1 MASDVKRW
9 PVSSTLTPTDP
20 TPTEGRVRRHR
31 RRLDAIHRSDVE
43 MREAGDLETL
53 VDNIFDFVEMPRR
66 ESYPRYALLG
76 VVLAIVG
83 GFVVA
88 FGGGSVGVA
97 MIGLVGLVALVW
109 IHPPIAGYIMIGTA
123 PLIVGFGRDQVL
135 PRLRPNEA
143 LLAVLLVVL
152 VARWM
157 IVSREIKLRLHRI
170 DFVMLAVV
178 STGFFLPLITQVARL
193 KPLSVDDILY
203 ALVFV
208 KLGLL
213 YCLVRSTIKT
223 PAQVRVALGISLLFA
238 SGLGIMGL
246 MDSLNIAATADRLHR
261 FFPNDGFIVD
271 DGRGAASIGNPIG
284 FGVYQAINA
293 MIALAMLLGNERPRW
308 LVGAAAVCTSLGVI
322 GSGQIGPTLS
332 FMVGIAA
339 IAIVTRSV
347 GRLFRLSLPFLVL
360 ALIITAPLIQRRVA
374 GFDGPGIPSATR
386 TAIQNQPTNTQGE
399 SLYEANPG
407 SSWDVRLYNLE
418 MFFLPSFRDT
428 SNVVWGVTPQA
439 RVASPREGEE
449 FIWIE
454 SGHLWLIWSGGIPLF
469 ITWFVFI
476 GVGMHTARRI
486 LRSRAGPVGIAA
498 AATFGALA
506 VVNIAQTFDPHM
518 TLRGTADI
526 LYPLLALMMVGYVDH
541 QQAWSGSRLGQSSK
555 NTLEVGALSETDR
568 VVDVVPGDEML
579 NDASA

>member
-1 MASDVKRW
+1 MSD
-9 PVSSTLTPTDP
+9 TMTPT
-20 TPTEGRVRRHR
+20 RRHR
-31 RRLDAIHRSDVE
+31 QKLDEIHESDITMRSADDVE
-43 MREAGDLETL
+43 TL
-53 VDNIFDFVEMPRR
+53 IDNIFEFIEMP
-66 ESYPRYALLG
+66 SKDNYLRYG
-76 VVLAIVG
+76 VIGLILAIGG
-83 GFVVA
+83 GFIVA

-97 MIGLVGLVALVW
+97 AIALVGLIALVW

-123 PLIVGFGRDQVL
+123 PLIVGFARDQVL
-135 PRLRPNEA
+135 PQLRPNEA

-152 VARWM
+152 AARWM
-157 IVSREIKLRLHRI
+157 IVSREIKFRFHRI
-170 DFVMLAVV
+170 DFVMMGIVG
-178 STGFFLPLITQVARL
+178 TGFFLSLISQVIRL
-193 KPLSVDDILY
+193 RPLSFDDILY

-213 YCLVRSTIKT
+213 YAMIRSTIKT
-223 PAQVRVALGISLLFA
+223 PAQVRVALGCSLLFA

-293 MIALAMLLGNERPRW
+293 VIAIAMLLGNEKPRK
-308 LVGAAAVCTSLGVI
+308 LIGLAAICTSLGVV

-332 FMVGIAA
+332 FIVGIAA
-339 IAIVTRSV
+339 LALVTRSV
-347 GRLFRLSLPFLVL
+347 GRLFKLALPFLVL

-374 GFDGPGIPSATR
+374 GFDGPGIPSAVR
-386 TAIQNQPTNTQGE
+386 ESINNQPTNTQGE
-399 SLYEANPG
+399 SLFEANPG

-428 SNVVWGVTPQA
+428 DNVIWGVTPQA

-454 SGHLWLIWSGGIPLF
+454 SGHMWLVWSGGVPLF
-469 ITWFVFI
+469 IAWFAFI

-506 VVNIAQTFDPHM
+506 VVNVAQTFDPHM
-518 TLRGTADI
+518 TLRGTADV
-526 LYPLLALMMVGYVDH
+526 LYPLVALMMVGYVDH
-541 QQAWSGSRLGQSSK
+541 QQAWRGARLGMLK
-555 NTLEVGALSETDR
+555 K
-568 VVDVVPGDEML
+568 DEPAQ
-579 NDASA
+579 AS

>member
-1 MASDVKRW
+1 
-9 PVSSTLTPTDP
+9 
-20 TPTEGRVRRHR
+20 
-31 RRLDAIHRSDVE
+31 
-43 MREAGDLETL
+43 MRQADDLETV
-53 VDNIFDFVEMPRR
+53 VDNIFDFIEMPDR
-66 ESYPRYALLG
+66 ENYLRYGIIGFVLSLLAG
-76 VVLAIVG
+76 VV
-83 GFVVA
+83 VA
-88 FGGGSVGVA
+88 YGGGSVGVA

-123 PLIVGFGRDQVL
+123 PLIVGFSRDQVL

-152 VARWM
+152 AARWM

-170 DFVMLAVV
+170 DFVMMAVV
-178 STGFFLPLITQVARL
+178 AAGFFLPLITQVARL

-213 YCLVRSTIKT
+213 YCLVRSTITT

-293 MIALAMLLGNERPRW
+293 LIAIAMLLGNERPRW
-308 LVGAAAVCTSLGVI
+308 LIGVAAVCTSLGVV

-332 FMVGIAA
+332 FIVGIGALA
-339 IAIVTRSV
+339 LVTRSV
-347 GRLFRLSLPFLVL
+347 GRLFKMALPFIVL

-386 TAIQNQPTNTQGE
+386 AAIHNQPVNTQGE

-418 MFFLPSFRDT
+418 MFFMPSFRDT
-428 SNVVWGVTPQA
+428 DNVIWGVTPQA

-469 ITWFVFI
+469 ITWFLFI
-476 GVGMHTARRI
+476 GVGIHTGRRV

-498 AATFGALA
+498 AATVGALA
-506 VVNIAQTFDPHM
+506 VVNTAQTFDPHM

-541 QQAWSGSRLGQSSK
+541 QQAWRGSRLGMIRAARNDSAALNSAEFA
-555 NTLEVGALSETDR
+555 NSAELGEHTLEVGALGEANG
-568 VVDVVPGDEML
+568 VVDVV
-579 NDASA
+579 ASDPVVEHQSS

>member
-1 MASDVKRW
+1 MSERQTT
-9 PVSSTLTPTDP
+9 TLRRPD
-20 TPTEGRVRRHR
+20 GNSRVRDAR
-31 RRLDAIHRSDVE
+31 RRLDAIHREDAGLRVANDF
-43 MREAGDLETL
+43 EAM
-53 VDNIFDFVEMPRR
+53 VDNIFTFIKMPDPKN
-66 ESYPRYALLG
+66 YLRYGLLAAALCL
-76 VVLAIVG
+76 VG
-83 GFVVA
+83 GFFVS

-97 MIGLVGLVALVW
+97 VIALVGLIVLVW

-123 PLIVGFGRDQVL
+123 PLIVGFSRDQVL

-143 LLAVLLVVL
+143 LLALLLVVL
-152 VARWM
+152 AARWL

-170 DFVMLAVV
+170 DFVMIGVV
-178 STGFFLPLITQVARL
+178 LTGFFLPLITQVARL

-213 YCLVRSTIKT
+213 YALIRNTIKT
-223 PAQVRVALGISLLFA
+223 PGQVRVALGISLLFA
-238 SGLGIMGL
+238 SGLGVMGL

-261 FFPNDGFIVD
+261 FFPNDGYIVD

-293 MIALAMLLGNERPRW
+293 LIAIAMLLGNERPRR
-308 LVGAAAVCTSLGVI
+308 LIGLAALCTSLGVV

-332 FMVGIAA
+332 FITGI
-339 IAIVTRSV
+339 IALAVITRSV
-347 GRLFRLSLPFLVL
+347 GRLFRISIPFLVI
-360 ALIITAPLIQRRVA
+360 AMIITAPLIQRRIA

-386 TAIQNQPTNTQGE
+386 TAIQNQPDYTQGE
-399 SLYEANPG
+399 SLFEANPG

-418 MFFLPSFRDT
+418 MFFMPSFRDVD
-428 SNVVWGVTPQA
+428 NVVWGVTPQA

-454 SGHLWLIWSGGIPLF
+454 SGHMWLIWSGGIPLF
-469 ITWFVFI
+469 IMWFAFI
-476 GVGMHTARRI
+476 GVGMHTARHV

-506 VVNIAQTFDPHM
+506 VVNTAQTFDPHM
-518 TLRGTADI
+518 TLRGTADV
-526 LYPLLALMMVGYVDH
+526 LYPLLALMMVGYMDH
-541 QQAWSGSRLGQSSK
+541 TQAWRGAKLGMLKSPESREPS
-555 NTLEVGALSETDR
+555 EDAL
-568 VVDVVPGDEML
+568 
-579 NDASA
+579 